1 MEVKNC
7 KGCGKLYNSL
17 GAATPMCPAC
27 MKALDEKYEAVKQYV
42 YDNPRISINQLS
54 EDMEVPIPQIQRWIR
69 EERLTFSE
77 DSEIGIECEGCGAM
91 IKTGRFCATCK
102 QRMKQ
107 EMGNAIARP
116 RQEIKKPEKDSPRM
130 RFLDN

>member
-7 KGCGKLYNSL
+7 KGCGKLFNSL
-17 GAATPMCPAC
+17 GASTPMCPAC

-54 EDMEVPIPQIQRWIR
+54 EDMDVPIPQIQRWIR

-77 DSEIGIECEGCGAM
+77 DSEIGIECEGCGTM
-91 IKTGRFCATCK
+91 IKTGRFCAACK
-102 QRMKQ
+102 TRMKQ
-107 EMGNAIARP
+107 EMGNLYARP
-116 RQEIKKPEKDSPRM
+116 KPEIKKPEKDSPRM